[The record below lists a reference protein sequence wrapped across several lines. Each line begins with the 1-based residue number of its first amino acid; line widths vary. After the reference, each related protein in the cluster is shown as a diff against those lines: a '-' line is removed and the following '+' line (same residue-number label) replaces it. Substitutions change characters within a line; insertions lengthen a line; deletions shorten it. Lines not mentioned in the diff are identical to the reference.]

1 MNNNQL
7 VELTYKKHHTWLL
20 QCSYN
25 FTNSK
30 DKAAELVQ
38 DLYLKLLELKDV
50 KKILYKNDVNL
61 FYLYKMLRSMFLNG
75 TKKSITMLPID
86 EELYNLS
93 QSEYDEI
100 ADAEFEQLIAL
111 TNEALDSEYW
121 FGRQLLKVYV
131 EEEHSIQS
139 LHNATGISNSTIW
152 TQLNKT
158 KKFVREYVKQ
168 NKTR

>member
-25 FTNSK
+25 FTNNK

-38 DLYLKLLELKDV
+38 DLYLKLLELKDI
-50 KKILYKNDVNL
+50 KKIMYKNDINL

-75 TKKSITMLPID
+75 TKKSIIMLPID
-86 EELYNLS
+86 EELCNLS

-100 ADAEFEQLIAL
+100 ADAEFERKLEL
-111 TNEALDSEYW
+111 TNEALDNEYW
-121 FGRQLLKVYV
+121 FGRQLLRVYV
-131 EEEHSIQS
+131 EDNHSIQS

-158 KKFVREYVKQ
+158 KKFVKEYVK